1 MRAVCT
7 AERRT
12 MMNKIKILVGSRS
25 RTAAG
30 RVHRIIQHITGCTH
44 KQEVAARTWSNEY
57 TLELQLGSGLA
68 DEAAAGR
75 RERRND
81 ELVTYVW
88 LQRRGHWRASIR
100 WENSLLS
107 TARSPCANSFTLPRD
122 ESYPSLRKKSEIG
135 KVLYFFGQYRN
146 EIG

>member
-1 MRAVCT
+1 
-7 AERRT
+7 
-12 MMNKIKILVGSRS
+12 MNKIKILVGSRS

-88 LQRRGHWRASIR
+88 LQARPLAREH
-100 WENSLLS
+100 SLGKQFIVHGTQS
-107 TARSPCANSFTLPRD
+107 MRKQFHSP
-122 ESYPSLRKKSEIG
+122 
-135 KVLYFFGQYRN
+135 
-146 EIG
+146 